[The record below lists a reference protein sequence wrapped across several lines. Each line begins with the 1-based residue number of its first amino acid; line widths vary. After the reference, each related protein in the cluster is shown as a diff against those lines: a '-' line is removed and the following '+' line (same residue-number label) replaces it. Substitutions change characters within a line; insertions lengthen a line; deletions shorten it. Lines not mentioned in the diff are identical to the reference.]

1 MRRRRH
7 LSAGFTLTE
16 MMVVVTIVGI
26 LVTMAIVYMRGRV
39 RPMDVANRVG
49 DLVREASRRAVA
61 LGPVRADVAVVMGKA
76 RTQISATAEN
86 RTVPGTAPPITFT
99 TVTFTL
105 WRLQEDPP
113 AVPPGPC
120 PVYPCWV
127 PIDQYITDSNVD
139 VESWAPFVVDHTSGL
154 RTSNWAPWV
163 FPFPGLPNPPPAPP
177 LQCRPDGTCDPYSF
191 FFKAVLPGPSC
202 DPQVQVTVPLTE
214 QCAKL
219 AVMPLGAAITTRA
232 DWN

>member
-1 MRRRRH
+1 VRRRQ
-7 LSAGFTLTE
+7 AGFTLTE
-16 MMVVVTIVGI
+16 MMVVVTIIGI

-49 DLVREASRRAVA
+49 DLIREASRRAVA
-61 LGPVRADVAVVMGKA
+61 LGPVRANVAVVMGKA
-76 RTQISATAEN
+76 RTQISALAAN
-86 RTVPGTAPPITFT
+86 GTVPGTAPPITFT
-99 TVTFTL
+99 TVTFIL

-113 AVPPGPC
+113 AVLPGPC
-120 PVYPCWV
+120 PAYPCWV
-127 PIDQYITDSNVD
+127 PIDQYTTDSNVD
-139 VESWAPFVVDHTSGL
+139 VESWSPLVVDHTAPS
-154 RTSNWAPWV
+154 RTTDWSSWV
-163 FPFPGLPNPPPAPP
+163 FPGPGNPPPAPP
-177 LQCRPDGTCDPYSF
+177 LQCRPDGTCDACSF

-202 DPQVQVTVPLTE
+202 DPLAPVTVPLNE